1 MNSEYLHSQALG
13 ENRAS
18 LKRGML
24 VMDEELVE
32 GDKLGRG
39 VTMSWFLVR
48 LRAEVEEGGRMLVGH
63 ERRDTSWKTENQMYY
78 KGADR
83 AIHIRMHN
91 ECRRF

>member
-1 MNSEYLHSQALG
+1 MRIEYLHSKALG

-39 VTMSWFLVR
+39 VTVSWFLLR
-48 LRAEVEEGGRMLVGH
+48 FRAEVGEGGRMLVGH
-63 ERRDTSWKTENQMYY
+63 KRRDKLE
-78 KGADR
+78 D
-83 AIHIRMHN
+83 
-91 ECRRF
+91 